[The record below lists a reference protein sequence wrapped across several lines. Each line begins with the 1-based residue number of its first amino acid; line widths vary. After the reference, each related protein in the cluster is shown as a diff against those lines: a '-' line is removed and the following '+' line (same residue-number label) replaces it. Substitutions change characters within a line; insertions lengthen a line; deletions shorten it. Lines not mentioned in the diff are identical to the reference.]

1 MIDIYD
7 SQTYDLKLFL
17 DVWKRMD
24 LVPVEYDFLQMLHL
38 AMCLFLS
45 ITAINLKWDYVLWK
59 IVY

>member
-17 DVWKRMD
+17 DVWKIMD

-45 ITAINLKWDYVLWK
+45 ITAINFKWDYVLWK
-59 IVY
+59 FFY